1 MLGVLQQFQEKHPG
15 LPIVSIACDVQG
27 AGPPMRFLRTA
38 KATFGMWID
47 AVGVL
52 TRRWNLKIASVGVL
66 LDEQG
71 CVMAAATHPDKEFYA
86 EVGEML
92 HRAPNTKEIPEPKVD
107 TKNTQVEI
115 LMQSCN
121 NILTRNRTKEA
132 ADELRKALELDPGN
146 IVVQKQIWAVE
157 HPEKFYEG
165 EIDKVWQK
173 AQGK

>member
-1 MLGVLQQFQEKHPG
+1 MLQQFQEKHPD
-15 LPIVSIACDVQG
+15 LPVVSIACDVQG
-27 AGPPMRFLRTA
+27 AGPPMRFLRAA

-52 TRRWNLKIASVGVL
+52 TRRWKLKIASVGVL

-71 CVMAAATHPDKEFYA
+71 CVMAAVHHPDEKFYA
-86 EVGEML
+86 EVEKL
-92 HRAPNTKEIPEPKVD
+92 LSTPAPTKVIPEPKVD

-146 IVVQKQIWAVE
+146 IVIQKQIWAVE
-157 HPEKFYEG
+157 NPDKFYG
-165 EIDKVWQK
+165 ESIDKDWQK
-173 AQGK
+173 AQK